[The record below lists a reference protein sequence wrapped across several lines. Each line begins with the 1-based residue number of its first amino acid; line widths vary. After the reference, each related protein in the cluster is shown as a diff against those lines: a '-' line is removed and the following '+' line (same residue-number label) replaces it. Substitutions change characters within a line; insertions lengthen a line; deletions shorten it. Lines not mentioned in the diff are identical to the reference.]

1 VPPQVNR
8 ASDEATQRV
17 ASSWNTRGPIEGSRV
32 NKARDDATQRVAS
45 SWNTWGPIEG
55 SQHPQASY
63 LSPGQEVSFTF
74 LCVGWYLAI
83 QVLPIRI
90 TQERHLKLPGLDLIG
105 GGGGICHC
113 LVLWRGTYSCC
124 LSPADG
130 DPSPTQILT
139 QHSGAQSHTDSP
151 LTNSGTAPTRQVPI
165 VQDLWVI
172 ETLADGVSV
181 LAVPPFNNPDGT
193 MGLH

>member
-90 TQERHLKLPGLDLIG
+90 TQERHLKLPSLDLIG
-105 GGGGICHC
+105 GGGGASTTVWSYGEALTLDACH
-113 LVLWRGTYSCC
+113 LQMV
-124 LSPADG
+124 
-130 DPSPTQILT
+130 TQ
-139 QHSGAQSHTDSP
+139 AP
-151 LTNSGTAPTRQVPI
+151 LRS
-165 VQDLWVI
+165 
-172 ETLADGVSV
+172 
-181 LAVPPFNNPDGT
+181 
-193 MGLH
+193 